1 MKILSPSSLRV
12 ALLAGTATAA
22 AILVIG
28 LSFAR
33 SADTERVLLYA
44 DSTAYSSIDAL
55 NDQADAVI
63 VGEIVS
69 LADRLEDRGGDPEI
83 DPASGEPI
91 PGIPMA
97 VYKLLVHEDL
107 RHNPTDLTGQI
118 LHVAVLDPE
127 LTRSDEKPLEV
138 GQEMLLFLLRRTEKE
153 APGFAGYAEFFVP
166 VSGNNGVFDVI
177 GSDVEAR
184 SPIVRSIE
192 AAPVTGAVDLDA
204 VTEVFRLSDVR
215 NAVASTNA

>member
-1 MKILSPSSLRV
+1 MKIFSHSSLRV

-33 SADTERVLLYA
+33 SADTERILLHA

-55 NDQADAVI
+55 NDKADSII
-63 VGEIVS
+63 VGEVVS
-69 LADRLEDRGGDPEI
+69 LTDRLEDRGGDPAI

-97 VYKLLVHEDL
+97 VYKVLVSEDL
-107 RHNPTDLTGQI
+107 RRTPTAQTGNV
-118 LHVAVLDPE
+118 LLVATLDPE
-127 LTRSDEKPLEV
+127 LTRSDEVPLEA
-138 GQEMLLFLLRRTEKE
+138 GQEVLLFLLRRTEKE

-166 VSGNNGVFDVI
+166 LSGSNGVFDVI
-177 GSDVEAR
+177 GSDVKAR

-192 AAPVTGAVDLDA
+192 AAPVTGAVDLDVA
-204 VTEVFRLSDVR
+204 AEVFRLSDVR
-215 NAVASTNA
+215 SALASTNT